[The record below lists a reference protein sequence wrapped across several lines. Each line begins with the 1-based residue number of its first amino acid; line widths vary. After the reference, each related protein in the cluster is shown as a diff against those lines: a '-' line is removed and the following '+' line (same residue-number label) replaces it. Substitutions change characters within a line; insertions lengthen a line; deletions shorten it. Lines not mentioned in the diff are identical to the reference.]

1 MNRTG
6 RSAVM
11 QGNEAAFEGA
21 LLAGCRFFAGYP
33 ITPATEMA
41 ELASVRMPK
50 VGGAYIQMEDE
61 LASINALFGASWGG
75 RKVMTATSGPGFSL
89 MQEGIGYA
97 ALTQTPCVIVDV
109 MRGGPSA
116 GQATLSSQQDV
127 MQARYGSHGD
137 YEIIV
142 LAPSSC
148 QEALDLT
155 IRAFNLSEQFLTPVI
170 ILSDEIVGHTRERVI
185 VPDNPVIVDR
195 KRPPEGHVYKPFEPI
210 AENGGVPYRAAV
222 GEGHR
227 ILVEV
232 QLHDEMGIRKGHSPE
247 DSAIC
252 LNRICDK
259 IKNNI
264 SQIEDYRLEYIDD
277 AEQIV
282 VAYGSTARSAL
293 RAVREARENGRKVG
307 FIQLRTL
314 FPFPDKLLADCARP
328 GVTFYVPEMNMGKI
342 CREVRAATGSKVVSL
357 SKIGG
362 EMPTPLEILRG
373 IQN

>member
-1 MNRTG
+1 
-6 RSAVM
+6 M

-41 ELASVRMPK
+41 ELASTRLPG
-50 VGGAYIQMEDE
+50 VGGAYVQMEDE
-61 LASINALFGASWGG
+61 LASINALFGASWAG
-75 RKVMTATSGPGFSL
+75 RKAMTATSGPGFSL

-97 ALTQTPCVIVDV
+97 ALTQTPCVIVNV

-127 MQARYGSHGD
+127 LQARYGSHGD

-155 IRAFNLSEQFLTPVI
+155 IRAFNLSERFLTPVI

-185 VPDNPVIVDR
+185 IPDHPEVIDR
-195 KRPPEGHVYKPFEPI
+195 KRPPEGWDYKPFEPV
-210 AENGGVPYRAAV
+210 AANAGVPYRANV

-232 QLHDEMGIRKGHSPE
+232 QLHDSMGIRKGHSPE
-247 DSAIC
+247 ASAVC
-252 LNRICDK
+252 LHRIHDK
-259 IKNNI
+259 IRNNLDAI
-264 SQIEDYRLEYIDD
+264 ADYDLEYADD
-277 AEQIV
+277 ARTLV
-282 VAYGSTARSAL
+282 VAYGSTARPAQ
-293 RAVREARENGRKVG
+293 RAVREARAAGEKVG
-307 FIQLRTL
+307 FVKLKTL
-314 FPFPDKLLADCARP
+314 FPFPDGLLADLARP
-328 GVTFYVPEMNMGKI
+328 GVTFVVPEMNMGKL
-342 CREVRAATGSKVVSL
+342 CREVRAATGAKVLSL
-357 SKIGG
+357 PKVGG
-362 EMPTPLEILRG
+362 EMHTPADILKGLRG
-373 IQN
+373 